1 MASVAW
7 EAFRY
12 EHFATRVTLPEQT
25 TAKRAAYNTLTKNY
39 FLFHFTAPL
48 PSYSIIVASPKAIWQ
63 LFMDTKHN
71 RFTTQKLQIQNP
83 SMLVALDYNPVDKRI
98 YWSDVD
104 DRKIKR
110 MSVTG
115 IGGEETIAW

>member
-1 MASVAW
+1 
-7 EAFRY
+7 
-12 EHFATRVTLPEQT
+12 
-25 TAKRAAYNTLTKNY
+25 
-39 FLFHFTAPL
+39 
-48 PSYSIIVASPKAIWQ
+48 
-63 LFMDTKHN
+63 MDTKQN
-71 RFTTQKLQIQNP
+71 RFITQKLQIQNP
-83 SMLVALDYNPVDKRI
+83 VMLVALDYNPVDKRI

>member
-1 MASVAW
+1 
-7 EAFRY
+7 
-12 EHFATRVTLPEQT
+12 
-25 TAKRAAYNTLTKNY
+25 
-39 FLFHFTAPL
+39 
-48 PSYSIIVASPKAIWQ
+48 
-63 LFMDTKHN
+63 MDTKHN

>member
-1 MASVAW
+1 M
-7 EAFRY
+7 
-12 EHFATRVTLPEQT
+12 PEQT
-25 TAKRAAYNTLTKNY
+25 TDKGATCNKLTKNY

-63 LFMDTKHN
+63 LFMDTKQN
-71 RFTTQKLQIQNP
+71 RFITQKLQIQNP
-83 SMLVALDYNPVDKRI
+83 VMLVALDYNPVDKRI

>member
-1 MASVAW
+1 
-7 EAFRY
+7 
-12 EHFATRVTLPEQT
+12 
-25 TAKRAAYNTLTKNY
+25 
-39 FLFHFTAPL
+39 
-48 PSYSIIVASPKAIWQ
+48 
-63 LFMDTKHN
+63 MDTKQN
-71 RFTTQKLQIQNP
+71 RFITQKLQIQNP
-83 SMLVALDYNPVDKRI
+83 FMLVALDYNPVDKRI

>member
-1 MASVAW
+1 M
-7 EAFRY
+7 
-12 EHFATRVTLPEQT
+12 
-25 TAKRAAYNTLTKNY
+25 
-39 FLFHFTAPL
+39 
-48 PSYSIIVASPKAIWQ
+48 IVASPKAIWQ

>member
-1 MASVAW
+1 
-7 EAFRY
+7 
-12 EHFATRVTLPEQT
+12 
-25 TAKRAAYNTLTKNY
+25 
-39 FLFHFTAPL
+39 
-48 PSYSIIVASPKAIWQ
+48 
-63 LFMDTKHN
+63 MDTKQN

-83 SMLVALDYNPVDKRI
+83 SMLVALDYNPIDKRI

>member
-1 MASVAW
+1 
-7 EAFRY
+7 
-12 EHFATRVTLPEQT
+12 
-25 TAKRAAYNTLTKNY
+25 
-39 FLFHFTAPL
+39 
-48 PSYSIIVASPKAIWQ
+48 
-63 LFMDTKHN
+63 
-71 RFTTQKLQIQNP
+71 
-83 SMLVALDYNPVDKRI
+83 MLVALDYNPVDKRI